1 MRKVWVSINILFWTL
16 ILGVLS
22 IISIKIS
29 RDKSNFKYYGIKWSE
44 FLIKIS
50 GVKLTI
56 NGKRNIR
63 DDKNYIFA
71 PNHTSFIDFPVLF
84 ISVGKYLVFVAKKE
98 LKRIPIF
105 NSILDV
111 SGCVFV
117 DRENT
122 DKAVKS
128 LDKLKKDIEN
138 TPRSIVIFPEGT
150 RSESLELG
158 NFKKGAAVLGINTG
172 LPIIPVYIDGSFD
185 WWNKN
190 FRDNYN
196 KIVVNFGEP
205 ILTKDINYSGRE
217 NLTDLIKNRIITLKK
232 NEK

>member
-1 MRKVWVSINILFWTL
+1 MRKVWISINILFWTL

-22 IISIKIS
+22 VISIKIS
-29 RDKSNFKYYGIKWSE
+29 RDKTNFKYYSTKWSE

-50 GVKLTI
+50 GVELEI
-56 NGKRNIR
+56 NGKENIE

-138 TPRSIVIFPEGT
+138 TPRSIVIFPEGD
-150 RSESLELG
+150 S
-158 NFKKGAAVLGINTG
+158 I
-172 LPIIPVYIDGSFD
+172 
-185 WWNKN
+185 
-190 FRDNYN
+190 
-196 KIVVNFGEP
+196 
-205 ILTKDINYSGRE
+205 
-217 NLTDLIKNRIITLKK
+217 RIS
-232 NEK
+232 

>member
-1 MRKVWVSINILFWTL
+1 MRKIWVSINILFWTL
-16 ILGVLS
+16 ILGVSS

-29 RDKSNFKYYGIKWSE
+29 RNKNNFKYYSIKWSK

-50 GVKLTI
+50 GVRLEI
-56 NGKRNIR
+56 NGKENIAN
-63 DDKNYIFA
+63 DKNYIFA

-105 NSILDV
+105 NSILDI
-111 SGCVFV
+111 SGFVFV

-128 LDKLKKDIEN
+128 LDELKADIKN
-138 TPRSIVIFPEGT
+138 IPRSIVIFPEGT

-172 LPIIPVYIDGSFD
+172 LPIVPVYIDGAFN
-185 WWNKN
+185 WWDKN
-190 FRDNYN
+190 FRDNSN
-196 KIVVNFGEP
+196 QIVVNFGEP
-205 ILTKDINYSGRE
+205 ILTKDIKYSERE
-217 NLTDLIKNRIITLKK
+217 NLTKLIKDRIIGLKK
-232 NEK
+232 NGK

>member
-1 MRKVWVSINILFWTL
+1 M
-16 ILGVLS
+16 
-22 IISIKIS
+22 
-29 RDKSNFKYYGIKWSE
+29 
-44 FLIKIS
+44 KIS
-50 GVKLTI
+50 GVRLEI
-56 NGKRNIR
+56 NGKENIKV
-63 DDKNYIFA
+63 DKNYIFA

-122 DKAVKS
+122 DKAVES
-128 LDKLKKDIEN
+128 LDKLKTNIEN
-138 TPRSIVIFPEGT
+138 IPRSIVIFPEGT
-150 RSESLELG
+150 RSKSLELG

-172 LPIIPVYIDGSFD
+172 LPIIPVYIDGSFN
-185 WWNKN
+185 WWNAN
-190 FRDNYN
+190 FRDNCN

-205 ILTKDINYSGRE
+205 ILTKDINYSERE
-217 NLTDLIKNRIITLKK
+217 SLTDLIKNQIIGLKK
-232 NEK
+232 NAK

>member
-22 IISIKIS
+22 VISIKIS
-29 RDKSNFKYYGIKWSE
+29 RDKTNFKYYSKKRSE

-50 GVKLTI
+50 GVELEI
-56 NGKRNIR
+56 NGKENIE

>member
-1 MRKVWVSINILFWTL
+1 MRKIWISINILFCTL
-16 ILGVLS
+16 ILGVSS
-22 IISIKIS
+22 IVSIKIS
-29 RDKSNFKYYGIKWSE
+29 RDKSNFKYYSIKWSK
-44 FLIKIS
+44 FLMKIS
-50 GVKLTI
+50 GVRLEI
-56 NGKRNIR
+56 NGKENIKV
-63 DDKNYIFA
+63 DKNYIFA

-84 ISVGKYLVFVAKKE
+84 VSVGKYLVFVAKKE

-122 DKAVKS
+122 DQAVES
-128 LDKLKKDIEN
+128 LDQLKENIEN

-172 LPIIPVYIDGSFD
+172 LPIIPVYIDGSFN
-185 WWNKN
+185 WWNAR
-190 FRDNYN
+190 FRDNCN

-205 ILTKDINYSGRE
+205 ILTKDIKYSERE
-217 NLTDLIKNRIITLKK
+217 NLTKLIKDQIIGLKK
-232 NEK
+232 NGK

>member
-1 MRKVWVSINILFWTL
+1 MRKIWVSINILFWTL
-16 ILGVLS
+16 ILGVSS

-29 RDKSNFKYYGIKWSE
+29 RNKNNFKYYSIKWSK

-50 GVKLTI
+50 GVRLEI
-56 NGKRNIR
+56 NGKENIAN
-63 DDKNYIFA
+63 DKNYIFA

-105 NSILDV
+105 NSILDI
-111 SGCVFV
+111 SGFVFV

-128 LDKLKKDIEN
+128 LDELKADIKN
-138 TPRSIVIFPEGT
+138 IPRSIVIFPEGT

-172 LPIIPVYIDGSFD
+172 LPIVPVYIDGAFN
-185 WWNKN
+185 WWDKN
-190 FRDNYN
+190 FRDNSN
-196 KIVVNFGEP
+196 QIAVNFGEP
-205 ILTKDINYSGRE
+205 ILTKDIKYSERE
-217 NLTDLIKNRIITLKK
+217 NLTKLIKDRIIGLKK
-232 NEK
+232 NGK

>member
-1 MRKVWVSINILFWTL
+1 LRKIWVSINILFWTL
-16 ILGVLS
+16 ILGVSS

-29 RDKSNFKYYGIKWSE
+29 RNKNDFKYYSIKWSE

-50 GVKLTI
+50 GVKLEI
-56 NGKRNIR
+56 NGKENIA

-84 ISVGKYLVFVAKKE
+84 VSVGKYLVFVAKKE

-105 NSILDV
+105 NSILDI
-111 SGCVFV
+111 SGFVFV

-122 DKAVKS
+122 DEAVKS
-128 LDKLKKDIEN
+128 LDKLKADIKN
-138 TPRSIVIFPEGT
+138 IPRSIVIFPEGT

-172 LPIIPVYIDGSFD
+172 LPIVPVYINGAFN
-185 WWNKN
+185 WWDAN
-190 FRDNYN
+190 FRNN
-196 KIVVNFGEP
+196 SNEIVVNFGEP
-205 ILTKDINYSGRE
+205 ILTKDIKYSERE
-217 NLTDLIKNRIITLKK
+217 NLTRLIKDRIIGLKK
-232 NEK
+232 NGK

>member
-1 MRKVWVSINILFWTL
+1 MRKIWVSINIFFWTL
-16 ILGVLS
+16 LLGVSS

-84 ISVGKYLVFVAKKE
+84 ISIGKYLVFVAKKE

-105 NSILDV
+105 NSILDI
-111 SGCVFV
+111 SGFIFV
-117 DRENT
+117 DRQNT

-128 LDKLKKDIEN
+128 LDKLKTDIKN

-158 NFKKGAAVLGINTG
+158 AFKKGAAVLGINTG
-172 LPIIPVYIDGSFD
+172 LPIVPVYIDGAFN
-185 WWNKN
+185 WWNAN
-190 FRDNYN
+190 FRDNSN
-196 KIVVNFGEP
+196 QIVVNFGEP
-205 ILTKDINYSGRE
+205 ILTKDIKYSERE
-217 NLTDLIKNRIITLKK
+217 NLTALIKKRIIGLKNNGK
-232 NEK
+232 

>member
-1 MRKVWVSINILFWTL
+1 MRKIWVSINILFWTL
-16 ILGVLS
+16 ILGVSS

-29 RDKSNFKYYGIKWSE
+29 RNKNNFKYYSIKWSK

-50 GVKLTI
+50 GVRLEI
-56 NGKRNIR
+56 NGKENIAN
-63 DDKNYIFA
+63 DKNYIFA

-105 NSILDV
+105 NSILDI
-111 SGCVFV
+111 SGFVFV

-128 LDKLKKDIEN
+128 LDELKADIKN
-138 TPRSIVIFPEGT
+138 TKRSIVIFPEGT
-150 RSESLELG
+150 RTESLELG

-205 ILTKDINYSGRE
+205 ISTKDINYSERE
-217 NLTDLIKNRIITLKK
+217 NLTDLIKKQIIGFKK
-232 NEK
+232 NAK

>member
-1 MRKVWVSINILFWTL
+1 MRKIWVSINILFWTL
-16 ILGVLS
+16 ILGVAS

-29 RDKSNFKYYGIKWSE
+29 RDKSNFKYYSIKWSE
-44 FLIKIS
+44 FLIKTS
-50 GVKLTI
+50 GVKLEI
-56 NGKRNIR
+56 NGKENIKVN
-63 DDKNYIFA
+63 KNYIFA

-84 ISVGKYLVFVAKKE
+84 VSVGKYLVFVAKKE

-122 DKAVKS
+122 DKAVES
-128 LDKLKKDIEN
+128 LDKLKTNIEN
-138 TPRSIVIFPEGT
+138 IPRSIVIFPEGT
-150 RSESLELG
+150 RSKSLELG

-172 LPIIPVYIDGSFD
+172 LPIIPVYIDGSFN
-185 WWNKN
+185 WWNAN
-190 FRDNYN
+190 FRDNCN

-205 ILTKDINYSGRE
+205 ISTKDINYSERE
-217 NLTDLIKNRIITLKK
+217 NLTDLIKNRIIGLKK
-232 NEK
+232 NAK

>member
-1 MRKVWVSINILFWTL
+1 MRKIWVSINILFWTL
-16 ILGVLS
+16 ILGVSS

-29 RDKSNFKYYGIKWSE
+29 RNKNDFKYYSIKWSE

-50 GVKLTI
+50 GVKLEI
-56 NGKRNIR
+56 NGKENIA

-84 ISVGKYLVFVAKKE
+84 VSVGKYLVFVAKKE

-105 NSILDV
+105 NSILDI
-111 SGCVFV
+111 SGFVFV

-122 DKAVKS
+122 DEAVKS
-128 LDKLKKDIEN
+128 LDELKADIKN
-138 TPRSIVIFPEGT
+138 IPRSIVIFPEGT

-172 LPIIPVYIDGSFD
+172 LPIVPVYINGAFN
-185 WWNKN
+185 WWDAN
-190 FRDNYN
+190 FRNN
-196 KIVVNFGEP
+196 SNEIVVNFGEP
-205 ILTKDINYSGRE
+205 ILTKDIKYSERE
-217 NLTDLIKNRIITLKK
+217 NLTRLIKDRIIGLKK
-232 NEK
+232 NGK

>member
-1 MRKVWVSINILFWTL
+1 LRKIWVSINILFWTL
-16 ILGVLS
+16 ILGVSS

-29 RDKSNFKYYGIKWSE
+29 RNKNNFKYYSIKWSK

-50 GVKLTI
+50 GVRLEI
-56 NGKRNIR
+56 NGKENIAN
-63 DDKNYIFA
+63 DKNYIFA

-105 NSILDV
+105 NSILDI
-111 SGCVFV
+111 SGFVFV

-128 LDKLKKDIEN
+128 LDELKADIKN
-138 TPRSIVIFPEGT
+138 IPRSIVIFPEGT

-172 LPIIPVYIDGSFD
+172 LPIVPVYIDGAFN
-185 WWNKN
+185 WWDKN
-190 FRDNYN
+190 FRDNSN
-196 KIVVNFGEP
+196 QIVVNFGEP
-205 ILTKDINYSGRE
+205 ILTKDIKYSERE
-217 NLTDLIKNRIITLKK
+217 NLTKLIKDRIIGLKK
-232 NEK
+232 NGK